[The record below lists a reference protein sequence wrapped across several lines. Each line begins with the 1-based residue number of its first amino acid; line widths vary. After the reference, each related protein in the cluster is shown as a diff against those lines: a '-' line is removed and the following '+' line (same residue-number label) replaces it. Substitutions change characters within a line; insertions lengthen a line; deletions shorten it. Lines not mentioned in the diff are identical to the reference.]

1 MHHGDPSWP
10 ALGSGRSQHRLTE
23 PDGVT
28 GSRGPR
34 TSHSTVPCLFS
45 QSRST
50 GIISPK
56 PQNNAGERAGPAA
69 LPSPPSGPAT
79 EKVSG
84 LRHCHFLS
92 HVAFTDGS
100 LALSLAFLFPR
111 AWTHTAP
118 PRMSGARKE
127 TSTPRAPSKQ
137 AFHHISR
144 GSRRLLLFT
153 SVRRLS
159 L

>member
-118 PRMSGARKE
+118 PGCRALGRRQAHPGHRASKRFI
-127 TSTPRAPSKQ
+127 TSAGVLVACCYLP
-137 AFHHISR
+137 
-144 GSRRLLLFT
+144 
-153 SVRRLS
+153 V
-159 L
+159 